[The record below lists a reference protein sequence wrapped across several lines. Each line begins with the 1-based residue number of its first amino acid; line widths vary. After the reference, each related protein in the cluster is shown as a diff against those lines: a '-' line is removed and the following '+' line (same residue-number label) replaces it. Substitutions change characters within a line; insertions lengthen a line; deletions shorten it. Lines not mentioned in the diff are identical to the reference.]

1 MKFGRAPTTLI
12 IFTVLKSLIFV
23 FETTTF
29 FQYSGAFIYKMEKI
43 LFFFTSCYPNGP
55 GEVFV
60 ENEIR
65 ILENHFDKIVIICS
79 LEKKS
84 NVDRYIP
91 KNAEVYVFNEHLSF
105 FQKLKGLS
113 FLFSGI
119 FWQEIKFASQHLKIK
134 FHFIQFKILFIDLI
148 KGCLLSNYAQ
158 IIQNKFPKTA
168 VFYFYSYWSDYKAVA
183 SAFSKE
189 KNPAIKALA
198 RCHRW
203 DIYFYANTPKYLPLR
218 KFIFDQLDAIYCIA
232 EDGVDYLKNVLKFP
246 HSNFHVAK
254 LGTYNNDCL
263 STPYHKANTI
273 VLVSCS
279 NLIPVKRVP
288 LIIEALSQIHDIP
301 IHWIHFGSG
310 PLLEDHTELATQNL
324 TQGTIF
330 FEFRGAVPNEQIID
344 FYRTHQVDLFINV
357 SESEGIPVSI
367 MEAISFGIPVLATAV
382 GGTPEIVK
390 EAYNGFLLPAV
401 STPEKVAEIIKKF
414 YLLPEK
420 EKLELRENAFNT
432 WNKDY
437 NAEKNYN
444 AFAEKILS
452 L

>member
-1 MKFGRAPTTLI
+1 MKFGRAPTMLI
-12 IFTVLKSLIFV
+12 IFTILKSLIFV

-29 FQYSGAFIYKMEKI
+29 FQYSGAFIYKMDKI
-43 LFFFTSCYPNGP
+43 LFFFTSCYPNAP

-65 ILENHFDKIVIICS
+65 ILENHFDKIIIICS
-79 LEKKS
+79 VAKKLK
-84 NVDRYIP
+84 VERYIP
-91 KNAEVYVFNEHLSF
+91 RNAEVHVFNEHLSF

-134 FHFIQFKILFIDLI
+134 FHFIQFKILYVDLI
-148 KGCLLSNYAQ
+148 KGNLLSIYTQ
-158 IIQNKFPKTA
+158 KILTKFPKTTS
-168 VFYFYSYWSDYKAVA
+168 FYFYSYWSDYKAVA
-183 SAFSKE
+183 CAFSKE
-189 KNPAIKALA
+189 KNPAIKAFA

-218 KFIFDQLDAIYCIA
+218 KFIFDHLDAIYCIA
-232 EDGVDYLKNVLKFP
+232 EDGIDYLKNVLKFE

-254 LGTYNNDCL
+254 LGTYNDFL
-263 STPYHKANTI
+263 STPYHKADKF

-279 NLIPVKRVP
+279 NLIQVKRVP
-288 LIIEALSQIHDIP
+288 IIIEALSQIRDIP

-310 PLLEDHTELATQNL
+310 PLMEDVTDLAIQNL
-324 TQGTIF
+324 TQDILS
-330 FEFRGAVPNEQIID
+330 FEFRGTVPNEQIMD
-344 FYRTHQVDLFINV
+344 FYNTHQVDLFINV

-390 EAYNGFLLPAV
+390 DKYNGFLLPAD
-401 STPEKVAEIIKKF
+401 STPEMVAEIIKRF
-414 YLLPEK
+414 YFLPEK
-420 EKLELRENAFNT
+420 ETLEMRENAFKT
-432 WNKDY
+432 WDKEF
-437 NAEKNYN
+437 NAKKNYT
-444 AFAEKILS
+444 AFSEMILA